1 MQKYINAFSTK
12 TDGVYRTV
20 YGEEF
25 IAPQGLTRSREKNLW
40 ILRVQVKPS
49 QYVTHIFSDEH
60 YGNSYRRSY
69 RAAVTLLN
77 KIKTRSG
84 VVRHDRIDFGVME
97 RSFSIARENAALY
110 RKLRERIQEA
120 KALGVILKVIREKDL
135 VMARFSNTALARYPR
150 ESIVFCMGS
159 QNDVARETFD
169 LKSRIKEAAIRFYCK
184 HRDSIM
190 HNGFSYRIGPYYFT
204 EDGDIVEVNHRIKR
218 NRMKNLW
225 ECHHARRVKYFS
237 DDTFGG
243 WQNALDAAHAWLVQV
258 DTHHKE
264 DAPCFT

>member
-1 MQKYINAFSTK
+1 MQKYINAFTTK
-12 TDGVYRTV
+12 NDGVYRTV

-49 QYVTHIFSDEH
+49 QYVTHVFSDVH

-77 KIKTRSG
+77 KIKTRSEPI
-84 VVRHDRIDFGVME
+84 RHDRIDFGMME
-97 RSFSIARENAALY
+97 RSFSIAKENAVLY
-110 RKLRERIQEA
+110 RKLRKRIVEA
-120 KALGVILKVIREKDL
+120 KALGVILKVMRERDL

-150 ESIVFCMGS
+150 EDIVFCMGS
-159 QNDVARETFD
+159 QSDVARDGID
-169 LKSRIKEAAIRFYCK
+169 LKGRIKEAAIRFYGK
-184 HRDSIM
+184 HRSSIM

-204 EDGDIVEVNHRIKR
+204 EDGAIIEVESCIKR

-225 ECHHARRVKYFS
+225 ECHYDRKVKYFA

-243 WQNALDAAHAWLVQV
+243 WQNALDAAHTWLSQV
-258 DTHHKE
+258 EINRKE
-264 DAPCFT
+264 DTPCLT